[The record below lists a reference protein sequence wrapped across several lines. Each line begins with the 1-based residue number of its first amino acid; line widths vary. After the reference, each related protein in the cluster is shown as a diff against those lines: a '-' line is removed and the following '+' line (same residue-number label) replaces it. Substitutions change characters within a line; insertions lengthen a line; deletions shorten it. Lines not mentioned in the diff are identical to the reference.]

1 MTDPTA
7 ALAAVGVI
15 VGCAWVLTWG
25 LLKAALLPHP
35 MAVVIALSILT
46 SLSIVAALLAEDFAE
61 QFATLA
67 ATGIGAIAGAVT
79 SAYSHTERRED
90 DDPDEG

>member
-1 MTDPTA
+1 MDPVA
-7 ALAAVGVI
+7 AAAAVAVI
-15 VGCAWVLTWG
+15 VGCAAVMTWG
-25 LLKAALLPHP
+25 LLRAALLPHP

-46 SLSIVAALLAEDFAE
+46 LVSILAALTADEFAE

-79 SAYSHTERRED
+79 SSYSKKD
-90 DDPDEG
+90 

>member
-1 MTDPTA
+1 MTPE
-7 ALAAVGVI
+7 LAAIAAVAVIIGVAA
-15 VGCAWVLTWG
+15 VMTWG
-25 LLKAALLPHP
+25 LLRAALLPHP

-46 SLSIVAALLAEDFAE
+46 LVAMISALVADEFAE

-79 SAYSHTERRED
+79 SSYSRRD
-90 DDPDEG
+90 DE

>member
-1 MTDPTA
+1 MPPTTDL
-7 ALAAVGVI
+7 LAAAAGVAVI
-15 VGCAWVLTWG
+15 VGCAFVLVWG

-46 SLSIVAALLAEDFAE
+46 MLSIVAALLAEEFAE

-79 SAYSHTERRED
+79 SSYNRGG
-90 DDPDEG
+90 DE